1 VSQRAMAVAN
11 IMSCGVILGNC
22 VLLSNALFKGF
33 APFSVT
39 ATYLYAA
46 SILCGFVLGITVDSV
61 RAILCG
67 IGLMALIAVLIFSGV
82 LVLAA
87 AINDTV
93 FLDLVLLFAFQQSF
107 PAFLAISVLSCV
119 GVLCGIELRVRSG
132 QL

>member
-1 VSQRAMAVAN
+1 VSQRAIAVAN
-11 IMSCGVILGNC
+11 IMSGGIGLGTC

-33 APFSVT
+33 APFSVS
-39 ATYLYAA
+39 ATYLYGA
-46 SILCGFVLGITVDSV
+46 SIVCGFLLGMTLDTV

-87 AINDTV
+87 AINHTA
-93 FLDLVLLFAFQQSF
+93 FLDLILLTAFQQSV
-107 PAFLAISVLSCV
+107 PPFLAISVLGCV
-119 GVLCGIELRVRSG
+119 GVLGGIELKVRLG